1 MEVMLIKTTMISSH
15 DTATKVQVA
24 FWLALCSHFLYMDP
38 DKRPLPVFVVSTA
51 RGLERSKV
59 HLFLILQWGMA
70 ESLFSVCTRVT
81 PISRPLLTCPRCGW
95 VIYVWWI
102 TFRLADRDD
111 RMVVV
116 SRSERSW
123 PKVNGPIL
131 TRLLHAASSGERS
144 FALSTRMWGSVCE
157 RVRRHGF
164 LACALHLAAVN
175 ISFSTERGHPQIFKG
190 RNWEACFFI

>member
-1 MEVMLIKTTMISSH
+1 MPVT
-15 DTATKVQVA
+15 
-24 FWLALCSHFLYMDP
+24 FWLAFCAHFLCIDP
-38 DKRPLPVFVVSTA
+38 DKSPLPVFVVFTTA
-51 RGLERSKV
+51 RALERSEV
-59 HLFLILQWGMA
+59 HLFLILQWGTP
-70 ESLFSVCTRVT
+70 ECLFSVCTRVT
-81 PISRPLLTCPRCGW
+81 PNYPPLLTCPRCGW

-111 RMVVV
+111 QMVVV

-131 TRLLHAASSGERS
+131 THLLHAASSGERS
-144 FALSTRMWGSVCE
+144 FAPSTRMWGSVCQ
-157 RVRRHGF
+157 HGF